1 MSGRREGRVF
11 LSLDTNVSRAN
22 ISKVIMKENQI
33 KNRKKMNVS
42 PEEYYNR
49 PSLQSSYTLAV
60 LAGIGLLVM
69 LGIIIVSEVV

>member
-22 ISKVIMKENQI
+22 ISKVIMKEDQI
-33 KNRKKMNVS
+33 KNRKKMVS
-42 PEEYYNR
+42 SRKDYYNR

-60 LAGIGLLVM
+60 CAGIGVLVM